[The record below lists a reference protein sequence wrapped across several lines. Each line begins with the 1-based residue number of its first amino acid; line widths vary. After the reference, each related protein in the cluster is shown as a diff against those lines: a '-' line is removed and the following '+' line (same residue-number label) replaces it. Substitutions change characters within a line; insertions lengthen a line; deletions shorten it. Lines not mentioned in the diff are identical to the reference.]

1 MLCYIEHI
9 LIEYYS
15 VNVLHIK
22 VIRESSTRQY
32 D

>member
-1 MLCYIEHI
+1 MLGYVEHI

-22 VIRESSTRQY
+22 VIMRVEYPSI
-32 D
+32 